1 MALSK
6 ITADSIADN
15 SLTAAN
21 VSDGSITTTKL
32 ADSAVTS
39 AKIGVDVIVAE
50 DLAANSVTVS
60 ELTDGAVTPAKLST
74 GHPNWD
80 SSGNVGIGTASP
92 DAQLQVFA
100 QDSAAGKAIRA
111 AYDGT
116 YYSDFTESGIHCY
129 NNLFT
134 IDTKQAQALVL
145 GTNATERMRIDSSG
159 NVGIGTTSMT
169 RFFNLYDT
177 SSNATTAYIKNTSAS
192 GGSGILCYN
201 DSGQAATFQLN
212 GSSNSSY
219 AGANT
224 LNIGSVTNNRVA
236 FLENN
241 IEKMRISGDYVMI
254 GTTSPILSSSAAG
267 VTFQKNS
274 EQGYI
279 GIGTTR
285 SAGTDMQRFITSGG
299 IVGTISANSSNTN
312 YGTTSDYRL
321 KENVVELTDG
331 IERVKQLSPSR
342 FNFIADPDRTVDGF
356 VAHEV
361 SDVVPEAIFGDKDG
375 TDDEGNPKYQQI
387 DQSKLVPLLTAA
399 LQEAIT
405 KIESLEARV
414 ATLESA

>member
-1 MALSK
+1 MAYIGSPAAP
-6 ITADSIADN
+6 TIA
-15 SLTAAN
+15 T
-21 VSDGSITTTKL
+21 VSDGTVTSNKL
-32 ADSAVTS
+32 ADDAVTS
-39 AKIGVDVIVAE
+39 AKI
-50 DLAANSVTVS
+50 
-60 ELTDGAVTPAKLST
+60 TDGAVTPSDLST

-80 SSGNVGIGTASP
+80 SSGNVGIGTSSPSSYNSAMNNLVAYGSGDSGITIASGT
-92 DAQLQVFA
+92 ASEGSLAFA
-100 QDSAAGKAIRA
+100 
-111 AYDGT
+111 DGT
-116 YYSDFTESGIHCY
+116 TGNEAYRGWINYNHGSDFMRM
-129 NNLFT
+129 FT
-134 IDTKQAQALVL
+134 AGA
-145 GTNATERMRIDSSG
+145 ERMRIDSSG

-405 KIESLEARV
+405 KIETLEARV